1 MPDNTTLRATV
12 AQDIRAADEALLA
25 EDVVAFVNLAGL
37 SPVLAVRAAL
47 GIRGLIVHATGH
59 VGTV

>member
-1 MPDNTTLRATV
+1 MPDDPTLRAAV
-12 AQDIRAADEALLA
+12 AQDIRAADEALLT

-37 SPVLAVRAAL
+37 TPVLAVRTAL
-47 GIRGLIVHATGH
+47 GLRGLLVHATGH